1 MVELADTEASL
12 TSTPAVKTPTG
23 ESRSHYS
30 TDKQL
35 GIAVRAGMVV
45 DSGGVSLEQ
54 LCRVDGWQIEG
65 KWVQGAERVG
75 AGGELE
81 VRVLRKGMKKSV
93 ADEEVLRLRRI
104 RAEDE
109 DTTSL
114 LESVWAMRGG
124 CESTSPIHVDGCGQ
138 RADASGN
145 CR

>member
-1 MVELADTEASL
+1 MRGT
-12 TSTPAVKTPTG
+12 
-23 ESRSHYS
+23 
-30 TDKQL
+30 
-35 GIAVRAGMVV
+35 RAGQ
-45 DSGGVSLEQ
+45 VSTSNRMLLLE
-54 LCRVDGWQIEG
+54 EG
-65 KWVQGAERVG
+65 KEQVAERVG
-75 AGGELE
+75 ADGELE
-81 VRVLRKGMKKSV
+81 VRVTRKGMKKSV

-114 LESVWAMRGG
+114 FESVWAMRGG